1 MSNIPT
7 EKIFRPSPIIIPLNI
22 SPKNKD
28 NIYYSSNSN
37 SQYSPSFRKISSTF
51 KPMYSPSAQG
61 ANFPN
66 NNLDNKIMTYSP
78 TNGYIPYNNLNK
90 YNFYYPNL
98 ISNPNSPRLTSFPS
112 INNENNNMNH
122 INYGNKNSES
132 ENQILRK
139 NSNLNNNKINMNI
152 NMNVNNNIYHY
163 HLGENTIDSISE
175 QKIVE
180 EKNKKKFFCNCK
192 KSECLKLYCD
202 CFANGEKCIGCNC
215 RNCSNKIGNE
225 LAIKKIYDEVVGKN
239 PIAMKLNLHKDAKT
253 NGCNCSKSNCLKK
266 YCECYKAG
274 LLCTNSC
281 RCRICDNKDKDD
293 NNSLK
298 GQKNE
303 ISCEK
308 KNDILINDSC
318 LKTNEEKDSKI
329 TIGDNNENINI
340 IINKIENDFCR
351 KYCYDDFTFEKIS
364 VLIQNSN
371 MYFKIYKYL
380 KGLNLDF
387 ELKNNVI
394 LLSDIDRSIIN
405 IPKKKLTI
413 QGKVI
418 FEKKENDK
426 NKYLNKKTKRKK
438 EDIKELINNIDKNI

>member
-7 EKIFRPSPIIIPLNI
+7 EKILRPSPIIIPVNI

-28 NIYYSSNSN
+28 NTYYSSIIN
-37 SQYSPSFRKISSTF
+37 SQNSPSFRKISSTF
-51 KPMYSPSAQG
+51 KPIYSPSAKG
-61 ANFPN
+61 ANFHN
-66 NNLDNKIMTYSP
+66 NNLGNRIMLYSP
-78 TNGYIPYNNLNK
+78 TNGYIPYNNVNK
-90 YNFYYPNL
+90 YNYC
-98 ISNPNSPRLTSFPS
+98 NPNSPRLISFPS
-112 INNENNNMNH
+112 INNENNQNLNH
-122 INYGNKNSES
+122 INYENKNRES
-132 ENQILRK
+132 ENQISRK

-163 HLGENTIDSISE
+163 YFGENTIDSFSE

-180 EKNKKKFFCNCK
+180 EKNKKKFFCKCK

-239 PIAMKLNLHKDAKT
+239 PVAMKLNLHNDAKT

-281 RCRICDNKDKDD
+281 RCRICDNMKKDKDD

-298 GQKNE
+298 DEKNE
-303 ISCEK
+303 IICEK
-308 KNDILINDSC
+308 KNDILVNDSC

-329 TIGDNNENINI
+329 TIGENNENINI
-340 IINKIENDFCR
+340 KINKIENDFSR
-351 KYCYDDFTFEKIS
+351 KYCYDNFTFEKIS

-380 KGLNLDF
+380 KGLNLDD
-387 ELKNNVI
+387 ELKSNVI
-394 LLSDIDRSIIN
+394 LLSDIDKSIIN

-413 QGKVI
+413 QSKDI
-418 FEKKENDK
+418 IENKENNK

-438 EDIKELINNIDKNI
+438 EDIKEFINNIG